1 MCPRK
6 TIATDDAPKA
16 IGAYSQAARAGDT
29 VYISGQ
35 IPLSPETQDFV
46 DDDFAAQVALIFNN
60 ISAIAAAAGG
70 SLDDI
75 VRLTVYLVDLNN
87 FATVNE
93 VMGEFFIAPY
103 PARAAVGVAS
113 LPKGAAV
120 EIDAIMYLTDN

>member
-46 DDDFAAQVALIFNN
+46 DGDFAAQVALIFNN